1 MCTLTCEGLAALRRG
16 LCKPRGGSMEIEM
29 LEKRRGEGR
38 RQVIDA
44 VKEEKVSD
52 TWWET

>member
-1 MCTLTCEGLAALRRG
+1 
-16 LCKPRGGSMEIEM
+16 MEIEM
-29 LEKRRGEGR
+29 REKRRGEGR

-44 VKEEKVSD
+44 VEEEKVSD

>member
-1 MCTLTCEGLAALRRG
+1 
-16 LCKPRGGSMEIEM
+16 MEIEM